1 MNEKEHW
8 NQIAPHYNDEIF
20 DVFQSDKK
28 RILEKYFKKHAGLAK
43 TAIDF
48 GCGNGKSF
56 SLIAP
61 QFKHVLAL
69 DISKGLLKQ
78 AKQRGF
84 DNVDLQQQDLT
95 KKNLVLPEADF
106 AFCCNVIM
114 FPVIEKNR
122 IMIQNI
128 HRALKPGGSA
138 VIILPSLDSALF
150 SSWRLIDLYRR
161 EGVKP
166 EDIPAHEFH
175 YFKGSKRDIL
185 QGIIHID
192 GVPTKHYTESEI
204 RVVFKEAGF
213 SVTKVDKVEYDWDTE
228 LSSPPA
234 WLQEPYPWDWL
245 VECKKNRE

>member
-28 RILEKYFKKHAGLAK
+28 KKLPKYFKKHAGLNK

-56 SLIAP
+56 PYMAP
-61 QFKHVLAL
+61 LFKHVLAL

-78 AKQRGF
+78 AMQRGYTH
-84 DNVDLQQQDLT
+84 VTIKQQDLT
-95 KKNLVLPEADF
+95 KKNLVLAPVDF

-114 FPVIEKNR
+114 FPVLAKNR
-122 IMIQNI
+122 MMIQNI
-128 HRALKPGGSA
+128 YRALKPGGTA
-138 VIILPSLDSALF
+138 IIILPSLDSALF

-166 EDIPAHEFH
+166 EDINAVEFH
-175 YFKGSKRDIL
+175 YFKGTKKDII
-185 QGIIHID
+185 QGILHID
-192 GVPTKHYTESEI
+192 DVPTKHYTESEI
-204 RVVFKEAGF
+204 QVIFSEAGF
-213 SVTKVDKVEYDWDTE
+213 SVTKVDKVEYDWNTE
-228 LSSPPA
+228 MASPPT
-234 WLQEPYPWDWL
+234 WLQQPYPWDWL